1 VTYPSSVGVKT
12 CERCGAPLDV
22 PEDGRSYGCRYCGA
36 EVQVAVDP
44 GQLAAGMKLDLSNA
58 SAFLTRLAH
67 ALETALADRTKI
79 QRHGAEV
86 VVIEL
91 DLSPDLFI
99 AKREARGILAQHK
112 RMVRG
117 IALKTATHPL
127 DHWVEMVTSAL
138 ASHANEDARATTALS
153 TLFAK
158 H

>member
-1 VTYPSSVGVKT
+1 VEAT
-12 CERCGAPLDV
+12 
-22 PEDGRSYGCRYCGA
+22 
-36 EVQVAVDP
+36 QI
-44 GQLAAGMKLDLSNA
+44 AAGMRLDLSNA

-67 ALETALADRTKI
+67 ALETAMADRTKI

-99 AKREARGILAQHK
+99 AKREARGVLAQHK
-112 RMVRG
+112 KIVRG

-127 DHWVEMVTSAL
+127 DRWVEMVTAAL
-138 ASHANEDARATTALS
+138 ASHANEDARATHALS
-153 TLFAK
+153 ALFAK